1 MKTFAYFASGIEKMD
16 FSNFDYDRIILV
28 DYDFKTGEYDIK
40 VESNK
45 TVIRMSCDAIA
56 AVDILKSKKIKLDCF
71 VSINEGLVEGG
82 GFYPLNGEYF
92 LSYLSP
98 ILNDTYYHMYAPYYY
113 RSTEVKPLSSK
124 NAFRKN
130 SFNNVKQIDFHIAGI
145 DHLKLNGASNYNLK
159 CFQMQRKEEEIFYLD
174 NNKKV
179 KLIYGNI
186 WDHSENFQYLFLPA
200 NKLTRFIINH
210 KNIYWFLKGE
220 FPFHELKNINYNQ
233 LVKIAILP
241 WYSKNYI
248 VELLKLVEFAQNK
261 NIEIALFFQ
270 DRRDKELYIL

>member
-1 MKTFAYFASGIEKMD
+1 MRTFAYFASGIEKMD
-16 FSNFDYDRIILV
+16 FSTFEYDRIILV
-28 DYDFKTGEYDIK
+28 DYEFDTGLYNVKT
-40 VESNK
+40 ESNK

-92 LSYLSP
+92 LSYLSQ
-98 ILNDTYYHMYAPYYY
+98 ILNDTYYHIYAPYYY

-159 CFQMQRKEEEIFYLD
+159 CFQMQGKEEEIFYLD

-186 WDHSENFQYLFLPA
+186 WNHSEDFEYLFLPT
-200 NKLTRFIINH
+200 NKLTMFFKNH
-210 KNIYWFLKGE
+210 KKIHWFKKGN
-220 FPFHELKNINYNQ
+220 FPFNELKNIDYKIPF
-233 LVKIAILP
+233 KIAILP
-241 WYSKNYI
+241 WYSKNYKE
-248 VELLKLVEFAQNK
+248 ELRKLVVFAQNK
-261 NIEIALFFQ
+261 NIEITLFFQ
-270 DRRDKELYIL
+270 DSRDKELYIL